1 MALGPI
7 TNRLSG
13 LRERLSRWTEAHSHG
28 FSKDPTVPTIVLNKT
43 NTKPSLVQPRRSPAG
58 SGHFGTAE
66 MTTCQSS
73 TLLPAHEPASPAIA
87 PPALPGFSL
96 RPRTSPALFPIP
108 LRQTSENVTR
118 SSKAHLRCAG
128 LVLVCLSTLVGTV
141 GSLEKPCSPF
151 ASVQRE
157 SLSRSPE
164 SRFVIGPSATAHLN
178 G

>member
-1 MALGPI
+1 MCNSCLAQALA
-7 TNRLSG
+7 LSG
-13 LRERLSRWTEAHSHG
+13 GVSPCPCKVTIPFFKFLWCKKRKRGRGILDDGAPLEILRAFPLPNPPPFSPPTSRLLRQSPRTLSR
-28 FSKDPTVPTIVLNKT
+28 VPL
-43 NTKPSLVQPRRSPAG
+43 P
-58 SGHFGTAE
+58 
-66 MTTCQSS
+66 
-73 TLLPAHEPASPAIA
+73 LLPPSSRSSHPLPNPSPVNF
-87 PPALPGFSL
+87 G
-96 RPRTSPALFPIP
+96 
-108 LRQTSENVTR
+108 NVTR

-128 LVLVCLSTLVGTV
+128 LVLVFLSTLVGTV